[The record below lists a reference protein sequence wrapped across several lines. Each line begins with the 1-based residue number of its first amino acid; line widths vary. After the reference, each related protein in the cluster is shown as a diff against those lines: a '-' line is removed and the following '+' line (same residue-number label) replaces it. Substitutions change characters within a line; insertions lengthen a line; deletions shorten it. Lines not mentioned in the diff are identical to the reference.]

1 MHCILKNNDERDW
14 TVNIYGCMCDHYGSH
29 GDQLRNIFQSA
40 KYFVF
45 FCTLVFMQIVFVI
58 LNMVV

>member
-1 MHCILKNNDERDW
+1 
-14 TVNIYGCMCDHYGSH
+14 VNICGCMCDHYGSH